1 MHSSR
6 QALLADTPET
16 SNGAETQDSGHTLLK
31 ARDAAAYLGFTEN
44 WLAKMRVFG
53 NGPVYLRMGARQI
66 RYRRADLD
74 EWATA
79 NKHRSTSGYQTA
91 AAPAGVA

>member
-1 MHSSR
+1 MRSTT
-6 QALLADTPET
+6 TPDEKNA
-16 SNGAETQDSGHTLLK
+16 SDALLK

-53 NGPVYLRMGARQI
+53 NGPVFLRMGGGRQI

-74 EWATA
+74 AWATA
-79 NKHRSTSGYQTA
+79 NKHRSTSEYRADA
-91 AAPAGVA
+91 A

>member
-1 MHSSR
+1 MHSSP
-6 QALLADTPET
+6 QALLADTPKT
-16 SNGAETQDSGHTLLK
+16 SSGAATQNSGNTLLK

-79 NKHRSTSGYQTA
+79 NQHRSTSEYQQ
-91 AAPAGVA
+91 VA